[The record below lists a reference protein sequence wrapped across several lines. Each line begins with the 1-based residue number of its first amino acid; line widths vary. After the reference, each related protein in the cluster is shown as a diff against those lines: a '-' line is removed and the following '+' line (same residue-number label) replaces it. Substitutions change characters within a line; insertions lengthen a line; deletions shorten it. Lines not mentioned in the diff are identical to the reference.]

1 MCVYVA
7 EVQCRQASLVQLQ
20 EEVEQQRA
28 QMEQMEL
35 DKDSQLISLR
45 EELLS
50 QTQQLDSCQAR
61 VSTYTHSQK
70 RTYML
75 LYGTYSLNAA
85 ITISKLFGILNPTKC
100 TLPRNQQVT
109 SLSSQLIIDH
119 HS

>member
-1 MCVYVA
+1 MCVLVCVA

-28 QMEQMEL
+28 QLEQMEL

-61 VSTYTHSQK
+61 VSTYTQSQK
-70 RTYML
+70 RTCSICSYMVHTVL
-75 LYGTYSLNAA
+75 MQQAELVSCLGFEVQPNA
-85 ITISKLFGILNPTKC
+85 
-100 TLPRNQQVT
+100 RQQSFV
-109 SLSSQLIIDH
+109 SADY
-119 HS
+119 